1 MVMQNKAYLYQKNI
15 NYKKYRN
22 NLDKSGLLMIK
33 YKPVGMR

>member
-1 MVMQNKAYLYQKNI
+1 MRNKAQNFLLAI
-15 NYKKYRN
+15 LEYRN